1 MKRTMIVVVLLAIQ
15 FALFSQEAKS
25 TSEQTTTQKSNLSAL
40 ITEIARSAFEKKNLK
55 EGEKLQ
61 EFKLSNLTTIAVDN
75 KDQPF
80 AMSAS
85 WVATVN
91 GLQRTGEMQVEK
103 NGNIWTAIGWVEMT
117 QVKTKTGSKLKP

>member
-1 MKRTMIVVVLLAIQ
+1 MKRTLVVVVLLAIQ
-15 FALFSQEAKS
+15 FALFSRDAKS
-25 TSEQTTTQKSNLSAL
+25 ASEQTTTQKSNLSAL

-80 AMSAS
+80 AMRAS
-85 WVATVN
+85 WVSTVN

-103 NGNIWTAIGWVEMT
+103 NGNTWTAIGWVEMT
-117 QVKTKTGSKLKP
+117 RVKTKTGSNLKP